1 MNTERNVTI
10 FIKRA
15 EDYQTKEFIIN
26 VFHKHN
32 IGKVKDVEF
41 IKKQNNTGKSYNGVI
56 VIFEKLNN
64 ITIFNEMNASRDGS
78 IQFYFNNSQYW
89 FITTPNK
96 NVLPK
101 CQEIIT
107 IDASLSDKERI
118 KQLEDLVKSMSSQIN
133 YMQTK
138 QEQSERNMMEY
149 EHKDTQ
155 HHLYNIELQAKLDD
169 KDIEQTWIEAD
180 FKEDID
186 ILKTENEALRSHLK
200 RKYYECEQLREEL
213 KEQTCMLS
221 YAENQVVSMKHIL
234 NDVSLNVNDELP
246 IKQVIDAYIK
256 EYC

>member
-1 MNTERNVTI
+1 MNTNVTI

-26 VFHKHN
+26 VFHKNN
-32 IGKVKDVEF
+32 IGKVTDVKF

-56 VIFEKLNN
+56 VTFEKLNN
-64 ITIFNEMNASRDGS
+64 ITIFNEMNASSDGS
-78 IQFYFNNSQYW
+78 IKFYFNKSQYW
-89 FITTPNK
+89 FITTRNEK
-96 NVLPK
+96 NVLPN
-101 CQEIIT
+101 CEEIIT

-138 QEQSERNMMEY
+138 QEQSERNIMEY

-155 HHLYNIELQAKLDD
+155 HHLYNIELQSKLDD
-169 KDIEQTWIEAD
+169 KDIELTWIETD
-180 FKEDID
+180 LKEDID
-186 ILKTENEALRSHLK
+186 TLKDENKCLRSHLE

-221 YAENQVVSMKHIL
+221 YTENQVVSMKHIL
-234 NDVSLNVNDELP
+234 NEVSLLELP
-246 IKQVIDAYIK
+246 IKPVIDAYIK